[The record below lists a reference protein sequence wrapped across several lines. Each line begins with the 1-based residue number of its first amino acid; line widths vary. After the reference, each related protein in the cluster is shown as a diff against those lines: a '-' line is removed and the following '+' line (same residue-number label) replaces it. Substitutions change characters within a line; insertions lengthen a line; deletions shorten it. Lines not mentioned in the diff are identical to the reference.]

1 VKARPFILGT
11 RGSALALAQAHL
23 VRAMLHAADPA
34 REIEIKIIKTTGD
47 KLKTAALAGS
57 GVKGLFTRELEQAL
71 LRGGVDAA
79 VHSLKDLP
87 TDLPGGLALGAVPAR
102 EDARDA
108 LIAAAPSALDA
119 PRRVFTS
126 SPRRAFQARL
136 LWPGCETRE
145 IRGNLETRLAKIAKA
160 REGGALLAA
169 AAGLRRLDFLR
180 GADARGALRQDPS
193 LHYRLLSV
201 GEMLPAPG
209 QAALGIEIRADDG
222 VVKERL
228 RAINDVPSWFRALA
242 ERAFLRAM
250 GGGCA
255 APMAAHA
262 AAQAERLT
270 LSAVVRI
277 EGGSVWRGCREGR
290 LRDAEAL
297 GLALAAEARNAAD
310 GRASRAP

>member
-1 VKARPFILGT
+1 MKARPFILGT

-23 VRAMLHAADPA
+23 VRAMLHAAYPA
-34 REIEIKIIKTTGD
+34 WEIEIKILKTTGD
-47 KLKTAALAGS
+47 KLKTASLARS

-119 PRRVFTS
+119 PRRVLTS
-126 SPRRAFQARL
+126 SPRRAFQARD
-136 LWPGCETRE
+136 LWPDCATRE
-145 IRGNLETRLAKIAKA
+145 IRGNLETRLAKIAKTG
-160 REGGALLAA
+160 EGSALLVA

-180 GADARGALRQDPS
+180 GAETRGTLRQEPA

-201 GEMLPAPG
+201 GEMVPAPG

-222 VVKERL
+222 VTKERL
-228 RAINDVPSWFRALA
+228 RAINDVPAWFRVLA

-262 AAQAERLT
+262 VAQAERLI
-270 LSAVVRI
+270 LNAVIRI
-277 EGGSVWRGCREGR
+277 EGGGVWRGRREGR
-290 LRDAEAL
+290 LRDAETL
-297 GLALAAEARNAAD
+297 GLALAAEARENAA
-310 GRASRAP
+310 RQTSHEP